1 MAQELIEL
9 FRSVLKEELQP
20 VHERLGRLEEGQQR
34 LEENQLRLEER
45 QQRLEERQ
53 QRLEE
58 RQQRL
63 EERQQRLEEQQQR
76 LEERQQRLEEQQQ
89 RLEERQQRWEEKLDN
104 FLIETRSHFKKIE
117 EELAEHRR
125 MFELLSNDWRN
136 AKIDIDYLSA
146 KTGKHDAEIHQ
157 IKKRLELQQL

>member
-9 FRSVLKEELQP
+9 LRSVLKEELQP
-20 VHERLGRLEEGQQR
+20 VHEQLARLEEGQLR

-76 LEERQQRLEEQQQ
+76 LEERQQS
-89 RLEERQQRWEEKLDN
+89 WEEKLDN
-104 FLIETRSHFKKIE
+104 FIIETRSHFKKIE
-117 EELAEHRR
+117 EELVEHRR
-125 MFELLSNDWRN
+125 MLELLSNDWRN

>member
-76 LEERQQRLEEQQQ
+76 LEEQQQ

-117 EELAEHRR
+117 EELGEHRR

-136 AKIDIDYLSA
+136 VKIDIDYLSA

>member
-20 VHERLGRLEEGQQR
+20 IHERLGRLEEGQQR

-45 QQRLEERQ
+45 QQRLEER
-53 QRLEE
+53 
-58 RQQRL
+58 
-63 EERQQRLEEQQQR
+63 
-76 LEERQQRLEEQQQ
+76 QQ

>member
-20 VHERLGRLEEGQQR
+20 VHEQLARLEEGQQR

-63 EERQQRLEEQQQR
+63 EE
-76 LEERQQRLEEQQQ
+76 QQQ

-104 FLIETRSHFKKIE
+104 FIIETRSHFKKIE
-117 EELAEHRR
+117 EELADHRR
-125 MFELLSNDWRN
+125 MFELLSNDWRS
-136 AKIDIDYLSA
+136 AKIDIEYLSA
-146 KTGKHDAEIHQ
+146 KTGKHDMEIHQ

>member
-20 VHERLGRLEEGQQR
+20 VHEQLARLEEGQQR

-63 EERQQRLEEQQQR
+63 EERQQRLEE
-76 LEERQQRLEEQQQ
+76 RQQRLEEQQQ

-104 FLIETRSHFKKIE
+104 FIIETRSHFKKIE
-117 EELAEHRR
+117 KELADHRR
-125 MFELLSNDWRN
+125 MFELLSNDWRS
-136 AKIDIDYLSA
+136 AKIDIEYLSA
-146 KTGKHDAEIHQ
+146 KTGKHDMEIHQ

>member
-20 VHERLGRLEEGQQR
+20 VHEQLARLEEGQQR

-76 LEERQQRLEEQQQ
+76 LEERQQR
-89 RLEERQQRWEEKLDN
+89 WEEKLDN
-104 FLIETRSHFKKIE
+104 FIIETRSHFKKIE
-117 EELAEHRR
+117 EELADHRR
-125 MFELLSNDWRN
+125 MFELLSNDWRS
-136 AKIDIDYLSA
+136 AKIDIEYLSA
-146 KTGKHDAEIHQ
+146 KTGKHDMEIHQ

>member
-9 FRSVLKEELQP
+9 LRSVLKEELQP
-20 VHERLGRLEEGQQR
+20 IHERLAGLEVGQQR
-34 LEENQLRLEER
+34 LEENQL
-45 QQRLEERQ
+45 RLEERQ

-76 LEERQQRLEEQQQ
+76 LEERQQR
-89 RLEERQQRWEEKLDN
+89 WEEKLDH
-104 FLIETRSHFKKIE
+104 FMIETRSHLKKIE
-117 EELAEHRR
+117 EELVEHRR

>member
-20 VHERLGRLEEGQQR
+20 VHEQLARLEEGQQR

-63 EERQQRLEEQQQR
+63 EERQQRLEE
-76 LEERQQRLEEQQQ
+76 RQQRLEEQQQ

-104 FLIETRSHFKKIE
+104 FIIETRSHFKKIE
-117 EELAEHRR
+117 EELADHRR
-125 MFELLSNDWRN
+125 MFELLSNDWRS
-136 AKIDIDYLSA
+136 AKIDIEYLSA
-146 KTGKHDAEIHQ
+146 KTGKHDMEIHQ

>member
-20 VHERLGRLEEGQQR
+20 VHERLGRLEEGQLR

-45 QQRLEERQ
+45 
-53 QRLEE
+53 
-58 RQQRL
+58 
-63 EERQQRLEEQQQR
+63 QQR

>member
-9 FRSVLKEELQP
+9 LRTVLKEERQP
-20 VHERLGRLEEGQQR
+20 VHEQLARLEEGQQR

-53 QRLEE
+53 QR
-58 RQQRL
+58 
-63 EERQQRLEEQQQR
+63 
-76 LEERQQRLEEQQQ
+76 
-89 RLEERQQRWEEKLDN
+89 WEEKLDN
-104 FLIETRSHFKKIE
+104 FMIETRSHFKIIE

>member
-20 VHERLGRLEEGQQR
+20 VHEQLARLEEGQQR

-76 LEERQQRLEEQQQ
+76 LEERQQR
-89 RLEERQQRWEEKLDN
+89 WEEKLDN
-104 FLIETRSHFKKIE
+104 FIIETRSHFKKIE
-117 EELAEHRR
+117 KELADHRR
-125 MFELLSNDWRN
+125 MFELLSNDWRS
-136 AKIDIDYLSA
+136 AKIDIEYLSA
-146 KTGKHDAEIHQ
+146 KTGKHDMEIHQ